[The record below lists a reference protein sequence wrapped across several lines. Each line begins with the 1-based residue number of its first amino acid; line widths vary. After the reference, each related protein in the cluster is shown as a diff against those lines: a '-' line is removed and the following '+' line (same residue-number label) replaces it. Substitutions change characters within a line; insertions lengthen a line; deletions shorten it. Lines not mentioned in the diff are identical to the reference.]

1 MILVGLHPSG
11 LEEVAACSPRK
22 ICAIRVVHRGRS
34 VGRMPP
40 APVLSRHRRRSSIGA
55 ESPGTP
61 GEDVVTTALVGGLV
75 AGLLLG
81 RGRAPRRRRGV
92 LAAGCTLLA
101 VGVGVVA
108 LNGSTLGDAVL
119 VGAVA
124 ILGSTAYAATVW
136 STLIP
141 DPEVPWFGWARREI
155 LRPRYVR
162 AQFERVGDE

>member
-1 MILVGLHPSG
+1 MT
-11 LEEVAACSPRK
+11 A
-22 ICAIRVVHRGRS
+22 
-34 VGRMPP
+34 
-40 APVLSRHRRRSSIGA
+40 
-55 ESPGTP
+55 
-61 GEDVVTTALVGGLV
+61 ALVGGLV

-162 AQFERVGDE
+162 AQF